1 MFAKIVRWRLAPDIQ
16 SDSTFDQ
23 FIRDLSRRNTPVL
36 RDHGLLDGFVVR
48 IAPDVMLTMN
58 LYDSEADAE
67 SAWRD
72 VIANLEDELD
82 KKVEFLERYGG
93 PAVDMPMLL
102 DEA

>member
-1 MFAKIVRWRLAPDIQ
+1 MFAKIVRWRLAPEIQ
-16 SDSTFDQ
+16 SEQAFDQ

-48 IAPDVMLTMN
+48 IATEMMLTMN
-58 LYDSEADAE
+58 LYESEADAE

-72 VIANLEDELD
+72 VIANLGNELD
-82 KKVEFLERYGG
+82 GKLEFVERYVG

>member
-1 MFAKIVRWRLAPDIQ
+1 MFAKIVRWRLTPEIQ
-16 SDSTFDQ
+16 GEQAFDQ
-23 FIRDLSRRNTPVL
+23 FIRDLSRRNTPIL

-48 IAPDVMLTMN
+48 IAPDMMLSMN
-58 LYDSEADAE
+58 LYDSDADAE

-72 VIANLEDELD
+72 VIANLGNELD
-82 KKVEFLERYGG
+82 GKLEFLERYVG

>member
-1 MFAKIVRWRLAPDIQ
+1 MFAKIVRWRLSPEIQ
-16 SDSTFDQ
+16 GEQEFDQ

-48 IAPDVMLTMN
+48 IAPDMILTMN
-58 LYDSEADAE
+58 LYESEADAE

-72 VIANLEDELD
+72 VIVRLGDELD
-82 KKVEFLERYGG
+82 GQLEFMERYVG

-102 DEA
+102 DET

>member
-1 MFAKIVRWRLAPDIQ
+1 MFAKIVRWRLAPEIQ
-16 SDSTFDQ
+16 GEQAFDQ
-23 FIRDLSRRNTPVL
+23 FIRDLSRRNTPIM

-48 IAPDVMLTMN
+48 IAPDMMLSMN
-58 LYDSEADAE
+58 LYDSDADAE

-72 VIANLEDELD
+72 VIANLGNELD
-82 KKVEFLERYGG
+82 GKLEFLERYVG